1 MDPSSISVRE
11 AVSSDA
17 EAVFQFLRPFMEAK
31 FLLHRTIDEIA
42 KLTEHG
48 FLAERETKEVAGFAA
63 IEIYSRKMAEI
74 QCLAVAP
81 DCQGKGIGKQLVS
94 HCVERGRQLSVCEIM
109 AITANENLFQQCG
122 FDYSLPNQKR
132 ALFIQTQDP

>member
-1 MDPSSISVRE
+1 MDSPSIIVRE
-11 AVSSDA
+11 AVAADA
-17 EAVFQFLRPFMEAK
+17 ATVFAFLCPFMK
-31 FLLHRTIDEIA
+31 QQYLLTRSIDEIE

-48 FLAERETKEVAGFAA
+48 FLAEREASQVVGFAA
-63 IEIYSRKMAEI
+63 IEVYSRKMAEV

-81 DCQGKGIGKQLVS
+81 DCQGKGIGKQLID
-94 HCVERGRQLSVCEIM
+94 HCVKRARLLSVCEVM

-132 ALFIQTQDP
+132 ALFIQTQEP